1 LLLAVTAS
9 AFPQNYPSKP
19 LRIVIPAAPGG
30 GPDVLTRQL
39 GQRLAELLGQPVVVE
54 NKVGAGGA
62 LAAQYVAQSAPDGYT
77 VLLGSNI
84 HLIQKHLTPEVGFDP
99 IGDFA
104 PVSNLM
110 SSPPVM
116 LVRADHSAR
125 TVGDII
131 ASARQSPGRMNY
143 GSGGVGTSAH
153 LAGATLAALGGFK
166 AEHIPHK
173 GTVEIILSLLRGDTD
188 FAFPVSSTAIPQVKS
203 GKLRALATTGA
214 RRMVE
219 LPEVPTLAEL
229 MKSELA
235 VQESWFGIWAP
246 AKTPPEILKT
256 LHAGIVKALADPQL
270 RQQFEAS
277 GGVPSPS
284 ESPAA
289 FAAFVRSENLKW
301 AEIVKLSA
309 AKAG

>member
-1 LLLAVTAS
+1 
-9 AFPQNYPSKP
+9 
-19 LRIVIPAAPGG
+19 
-30 GPDVLTRQL
+30 
-39 GQRLAELLGQPVVVE
+39 
-54 NKVGAGGA
+54 
-62 LAAQYVAQSAPDGYT
+62 
-77 VLLGSNI
+77 
-84 HLIQKHLTPEVGFDP
+84 
-99 IGDFA
+99 
-104 PVSNLM
+104 
-110 SSPPVM
+110 
-116 LVRADHSAR
+116 VR
-125 TVGDII
+125 DII

-214 RRMVE
+214 RRMAE
-219 LPEVPTLAEL
+219 LPDVPTLAEL